1 MCQHVINSKQQTQIQ
16 MQILCSEELI
26 ARGFILPLE
35 SRAEFVFRMAYV
47 NFKFTYE
54 GHARNVCC
62 LLLVTPCHISES
74 HVSSSF
80 SSMELIT
87 LYHADSADP
96 FGLPITVQNN

>member
-26 ARGFILPLE
+26 ARGFI
-35 SRAEFVFRMAYV
+35 FYFV